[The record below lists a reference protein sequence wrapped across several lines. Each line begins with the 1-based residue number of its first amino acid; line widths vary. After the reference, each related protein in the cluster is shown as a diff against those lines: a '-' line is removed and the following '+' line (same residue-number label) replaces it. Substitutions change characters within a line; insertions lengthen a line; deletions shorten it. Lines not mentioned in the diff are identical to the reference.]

1 MNRRLI
7 AALAAIVVTSVPSLA
22 FGQDNPDT
30 ATSAIVTVPIVLDL
44 AAPSPRTIRVE
55 AGTYRLTLINA
66 VPGRTYW
73 LHVGPSQA
81 QEISPLSLGEGPRLF
96 VEAPITA
103 EATCPVLK
111 AAHKLIAA
119 TTEQA
124 VRASSE
130 ELRVQLGTFE
140 THCSDENTFA
150 EKVLAATSISLPTP
164 VTLSANALRTL
175 EIASRQGNRW
185 GVQLT
190 SMGSGV
196 WQTTYGFVVS
206 PNRDEEFFSETTGQS
221 DFTVRRKPR
230 DEGSLTF
237 LPSVLF
243 TWLPSTQAFS
253 TVQHG
258 PTVGLGITTG
268 DAGGRVSALVGWG
281 IRFHQNIGL
290 AAGVNVYQHRR
301 LDGQYLEGQVIEENL
316 ESDQLNRD
324 STRAN
329 YFVALTLRFGAHP
342 FGGSSP
348 SKAANTHNAQRR
360 FAPGSFD

>member
-7 AALAAIVVTSVPSLA
+7 AAFVAIVVTSVPSLA
-22 FGQDNPDT
+22 LGQAKPE
-30 ATSAIVTVPIVLDL
+30 TSPIVTVPIVLDL
-44 AAPSPRTIRVE
+44 AEPSSRTIRVE

-81 QEISPLSLGEGPRLF
+81 QEISPLSLEPRQI
-96 VEAPITA
+96 ESAPGSGLDVTKDCA
-103 EATCPVLK
+103 VTD
-111 AAHKLIAA
+111 AALDLIDAP
-119 TTEQA
+119 TEQA
-124 VRASSE
+124 VRSASE
-130 ELRVQLGTFE
+130 DVRVQLGKSE
-140 THCSDENTFA
+140 IRCANENEVAKT
-150 EKVLAATSISLPTP
+150 VLAATSISLVTP

-175 EIASRQGNRW
+175 EVASQQGSRW
-185 GVQLT
+185 EVQLT

-206 PNRDEEFFSETTGQS
+206 PNRDEDFFSEATGQS

-253 TVQHG
+253 
-258 PTVGLGITTG
+258 
-268 DAGGRVSALVGWG
+268 
-281 IRFHQNIGL
+281 
-290 AAGVNVYQHRR
+290 
-301 LDGQYLEGQVIEENL
+301 L

-342 FGGSSP
+342 FGRSSP

>member
-7 AALAAIVVTSVPSLA
+7 AAFVAIVVTSVPSLA
-22 FGQDNPDT
+22 LGQAKPE
-30 ATSAIVTVPIVLDL
+30 TSAIVTEPVVVDL

-55 AGTYRLTLINA
+55 AGTYRLDLINA
-66 VPGRTYW
+66 VPGRRYW

-81 QEISPLSLGEGPRLF
+81 QEISPLSSDD
-96 VEAPITA
+96 APNREFAPQFTMDVKQ
-103 EATCPVLK
+103 CPVVTI
-111 AAHKLIAA
+111 AHKLIAA
-119 TTEQA
+119 TTEQE
-124 VRASSE
+124 VRSSSE
-130 ELRVQLGTFE
+130 ALRVQLGQSE
-140 THCSDENTFA
+140 SSCSDENKFA
-150 EKVLAATSISLPTP
+150 EDVLAATSISLVTP

-175 EIASRQGNRW
+175 EVASQQGSRW
-185 GVQLT
+185 EVQLT

-206 PNRDEEFFSETTGQS
+206 PNRDEDFFSEATGQS

-243 TWLPSTQAFS
+243 TWLPSAQAFS

-301 LDGQYLEGQVIEENL
+301 LDGQYLDGQVIEENL

-342 FGGSSP
+342 FGRSSP
-348 SKAANTHNAQRR
+348 GKAANTHNAQRR